1 MSKMK
6 TKYYDHFDKFEVEDV
21 KTLEE
26 EFKVEFPEALD
37 DPYLLDKMLS
47 LGPKSGQNSQIEQF
61 HPRKSTYKDQ
71 NKRRISMKII
81 GLLQDMKADV
91 DLPESET
98 DTRESMLLI
107 SASNLMDEN
116 DFDNF
121 VNDTTVMLNELED
134 LEEKLLEDVDFDM
147 IEEIEE
153 MSENEANLQ

>member
-1 MSKMK
+1 
-6 TKYYDHFDKFEVEDV
+6 
-21 KTLEE
+21 
-26 EFKVEFPEALD
+26 
-37 DPYLLDKMLS
+37 
-47 LGPKSGQNSQIEQF
+47 
-61 HPRKSTYKDQ
+61 
-71 NKRRISMKII
+71 MKII

-121 VNDTTVMLNELED
+121 VNDTTVMLNALED